1 MAMGWVCKVF
11 DRRNLKKCI
20 KSENQKKVVEIQDS
34 LKEIE
39 SQLDALQN
47 KKTILEEKS
56 LHSET

>member
-11 DRRNLKKCI
+11 DREISKNTLKV
-20 KSENQKKVVEIQDS
+20 NQKKCVEIQDS

-47 KKTILEEKS
+47 KKTILEEKTS
-56 LHSET
+56 SFET